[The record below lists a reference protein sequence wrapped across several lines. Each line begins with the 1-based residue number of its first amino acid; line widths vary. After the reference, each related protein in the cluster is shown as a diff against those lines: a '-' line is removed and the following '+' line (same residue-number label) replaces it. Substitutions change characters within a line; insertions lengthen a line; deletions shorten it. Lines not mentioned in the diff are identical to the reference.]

1 MQLERWLPLVPVCAL
16 LAAGTSQTRRLLR
29 PAEPADAVAELV
41 HVVVQVLRDHFR
53 HPFYPVQ
60 IYCGWLDVCGH
71 STDFLDHVLGL
82 LGDDFTVVLSTP
94 LSETTADYRGSTAPP
109 MRNLLLLDGVGT
121 VVGRMMED
129 LRSDPSGR
137 YLIVLTAEDPAA
149 GRLDQI
155 FAELFRNN
163 IINVNVL
170 VRQGTRVAAY
180 TYHPFS
186 PGLCRIAR
194 THLVA
199 TWPPN
204 PARDSVD
211 LYPVRLATFH
221 NCTLQVG
228 SFEVK
233 PYTMLLPKVD
243 GYLELGGFEGDLLR
257 VLSQRLQFRVNITE
271 SPGQVQW
278 GTIGP
283 PGNSTG
289 TMKLVQ
295 DELVDLAIACM
306 AVDPT
311 RNLYLQSGAIHY
323 TSRILFAVPPGRSYS
338 AFEKLFRPFR
348 AASWLALA
356 GSLVVA
362 AALVVALARSSTSV
376 RGLVYGSDDVRMTP
390 LHALYVLYGG
400 AVAAVP
406 SRNFGRTLFALW
418 LWATL
423 VLRALYQGSL
433 YRYLQRSA
441 HYPPLVTL
449 EQVYESSLDLHMINI
464 AMRFFT
470 DRPEVRGRARFIPPG
485 RDTLGDMVSGMA
497 DRYGDRAVV
506 CPVDVVA
513 YFNRRSKR
521 AHRRARVHIT
531 REPITLFPVTIYYH
545 KRSMLTPVFDRQ
557 IRMIV
562 PSGLMQFWV
571 SNYGDYDFFT
581 EGAGAGTTTAAANG
595 PRPLTNV
602 HLVGAY
608 QVLLGAYGF
617 GLLALLLE
625 LLAGRIRWLGQLFDC
640 CTLRY

>member
-1 MQLERWLPLVPVCAL
+1 MQLAKWLPLAVGAL
-16 LAAGTSQTRRLLR
+16 LAGRTSPTVLLQ
-29 PAEPADAVAELV
+29 PAEPGEPALV

-60 IYCGWLDVCGH
+60 IYCGWLDACSRSAVV
-71 STDFLDHVLGL
+71 SDFLEHVLRL
-82 LGDDFTVVLSTP
+82 LPSEFTVVLSTP
-94 LSETTADYRGSTAPP
+94 LAESDGGTGSPAPP
-109 MRNLLLLDGVGT
+109 MRNLLLLESVGT
-121 VVGRMMED
+121 VDRMMGD

-137 YLIVLTAEDPAA
+137 YLIVLTEDAVA
-149 GRLDQI
+149 SVLDRI
-155 FAELFRNN
+155 FAELFELN

-170 VRQGTRVAAY
+170 VPERSRVAAY

-186 PGLCRIAR
+186 PGFCRIAR
-194 THLVA
+194 AHLVA
-199 TWPPN
+199 TWWPSN
-204 PARDSVD
+204 PLGRTRVRSVD
-211 LYPVRLATFH
+211 LYPLRLTTFH
-221 NCTLQVG
+221 NCTLRVG

-233 PYTMLLPKVD
+233 PYTVLVPKVD
-243 GYLELGGFEGDLLR
+243 GHLELGGFEGDLLR
-257 VLSQRLQFRVNITE
+257 LLSQRLQFRVNITE

-283 PGNSTG
+283 KGNSTG

-311 RNLYLQSGAIHY
+311 RNLYLQPGAIHY
-323 TSRILFAVPPGRSYS
+323 TSRILFAVPQGRAYT

-348 AASWLALA
+348 TDSWLALA
-356 GSLVVA
+356 ASLVGA
-362 AALVVALARSSTSV
+362 AALVMALARSSRPV
-376 RGLVYGSDDVRMTP
+376 RAIVYGSDGVRMTP
-390 LHALYVLYGG
+390 LHALYMFYGG

-418 LWATL
+418 LLATL
-423 VLRALYQGSL
+423 VLRSLYQGSL

-441 HYPPLVTL
+441 YYPPLVSL
-449 EQVYESSLDLHMINI
+449 QQVYESSLELHMINI

-470 DRPEVRGRARFIPPG
+470 DRPEVRARARFIPPG
-485 RDTLGDMVSGMA
+485 RDTLGDMVSGLL
-497 DRYGDRAVV
+497 DRYDDRAVV
-506 CPVDVVA
+506 CPMDVVA
-513 YFNRRSKR
+513 YCNRRTKR
-521 AHRRARVHIT
+521 AQRRARVHIT

-545 KRSMLTPVFDRQ
+545 KRSMLAAVFDRQ
-557 IRMIV
+557 IRRIV

-571 SNYGDYDFFT
+571 SNYGDYDFFADT
-581 EGAGAGTTTAAANG
+581 GRSPANG
-595 PRPLTNV
+595 PRPLTNA

-625 LLAGRIRWLGQLFDC
+625 LLSRRVRWLSQIFDYY
-640 CTLRY
+640 T